1 MPVKKREEQFLQ
13 LMNHCSGILH
23 KVSLLYTENEE
34 ERADLLQEIIYQCWR
49 SFPSFRG
56 ESKPSTWVYRVSLNT
71 ALVYRRRT
79 ALQQREL
86 TLGAD
91 QIADLP
97 AEQREENPQRD
108 ALLQAIRCLPKTERM
123 IITLHLD
130 SYSNSEIAAM
140 TGTSKGNIAV
150 KINRIRETLKKQLKE
165 EK

>member
-1 MPVKKREEQFLQ
+1 
-13 LMNHCSGILH
+13 MNHCSGILH
-23 KVSLLYTENEE
+23 KVSLSYRKRGGESRPAAGDHLPVL
-34 ERADLLQEIIYQCWR
+34 AILP
-49 SFPSFRG
+49 PSG

-150 KINRIRETLKKQLKE
+150 KIHRIRETLKKQLKE